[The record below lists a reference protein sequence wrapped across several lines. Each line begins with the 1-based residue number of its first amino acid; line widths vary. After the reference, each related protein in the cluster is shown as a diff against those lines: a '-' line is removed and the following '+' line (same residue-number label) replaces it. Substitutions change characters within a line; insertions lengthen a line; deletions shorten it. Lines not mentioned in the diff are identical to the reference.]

1 MKNVMSQ
8 SDSTLSDKATSRQ
21 ASKEAAKEAAREV
34 AAQRKAKFRQT
45 LYRAMPFADSASE
58 ELPWS
63 RIARLSMFQISCGM
77 ALVLLNGTLNRVM
90 IIELNVPAWLVATMV
105 ALPML
110 FAPFRALI
118 GFRSDHHRSAIGWRR
133 VPYLWMGSLLQFG
146 GLAIMPFALLLL
158 SGDGNAPE
166 WLARVA
172 AALAFLLVGLGL
184 HTSQTAGLALATDIA
199 PEEKRPQVVA
209 LLYVVLLLGM
219 FVSALVFGVLLNHFT
234 QLKLIQV
241 IQGAAILTMVFNCV
255 ALWKQESR
263 NPDRNQNKRPPFRL
277 AWQRYIQAAKGKR
290 FLVAV
295 VLGTAGF
302 SMQDILLEPYG
313 AQILNLS
320 VSATTL
326 LTALLAAGSLV
337 AFLIAAWLIKR
348 GSHPTRVAATG
359 ILVGIV
365 AFSLII
371 FAAPLHSAALFRSG
385 TVLIGFGSGLFAV
398 STLIMAMTMVDEEH
412 TGLSLGAWGAAQ
424 ASAAGAGIALG
435 GLLRDLVTTL
445 AVNGT
450 LGDAL
455 TSPAV
460 GYSAVYQLEVV
471 LLFAALIAVGPLTSM
486 VTHSYAN
493 PRPFKMAEFPN

>member
-1 MKNVMSQ
+1 
-8 SDSTLSDKATSRQ
+8 LSDT
-21 ASKEAAKEAAREV
+21 ASKALAAARK
-34 AAQRKAKFRQT
+34 QHFKT
-45 LYRAMPFADSASE
+45 MLYRAMPFSDAASE
-58 ELPWS
+58 HLPWS
-63 RIARLSMFQISCGM
+63 RLFRLSLFQVSCGM

-158 SGDGNAPE
+158 SGDGNAPD
-166 WLARVA
+166 WLARTSA
-172 AALAFLLVGLGL
+172 AIAFLLVGLGL
-184 HTSQTAGLALATDIA
+184 HTSQTAGLALATDVA
-199 PEEKRPQVVA
+199 PDDKRPQVVA

-219 FVSALVFGVLLNHFT
+219 LISALIFGALLHHFT

-241 IQGAAILTMVFNCV
+241 IQGAAMLTMVFNCV

-263 NPDRNQNKRPPFRL
+263 RPDRNQTRRPAFKQ
-277 AWQRYIQAAKGKR
+277 AWQQYLQAAKGKR
-290 FLVAV
+290 FLVAI

-313 AQILNLS
+313 AQILDLS

-326 LTALLAAGSLV
+326 LTAILAGGSLLAFIV
-337 AFLIAAWLIKR
+337 AAWRLKQ
-348 GSHPTRVAATG
+348 GANPARVAAIG

-365 AFSLII
+365 AFSMVI
-371 FAAPLHSAALFRSG
+371 FAEPMQSAGLFRAG
-385 TVLIGFGSGLFAV
+385 TALIGFGAGLFGV
-398 STLIMAMTMVDEEH
+398 STLIMAMTAVEEKH
-412 TGLSLGAWGAAQ
+412 VGLSLGAWGAAQ
-424 ASAAGAGIALG
+424 ATAAGVGIALG
-435 GLLRDLVTTL
+435 GLIRDITGSA
-445 AVNGT
+445 AVSGA

-455 TSPAV
+455 NSPAV
-460 GYSAVYQLEVV
+460 GYSIVYHLEIA
-471 LLFAALIAVGPLTSM
+471 LLFVALAALGPLTS
-486 VTHSYAN
+486 VVSQSYN
-493 PRPFKMAEFPN
+493 RQFELAEFPN

>member
-1 MKNVMSQ
+1 MSQ
-8 SDSTLSDKATSRQ
+8 VAATGSAGKGKAELRRT
-21 ASKEAAKEAAREV
+21 AAKQQAAL
-34 AAQRKAKFRQT
+34 RKAQFKAMM
-45 LYRAMPFADSASE
+45 YRAMPFADTASNT
-58 ELPWS
+58 LPWS
-63 RIARLSMFQISCGM
+63 RIIRLSMFQVSCGM

-90 IIELNVPAWLVATMV
+90 IVELGVPAWLVATMV

-118 GFRSDHHRSAIGWRR
+118 GFRSDHHKSAIGWRR

-184 HTSQTAGLALATDIA
+184 HTSQTAGLALATDVA

-209 LLYVVLLLGM
+209 LLYIVLLLGM
-219 FVSALVFGVLLNHFT
+219 FVSALVFGGLLNNFS
-234 QLKLIQV
+234 QIKLIQV

-263 NPDRNQNKRPPFRL
+263 RPDRNQAERPAFRD
-277 AWQRYIQAAKGKR
+277 AWKRYIHAAKGSR

-313 AQILNLS
+313 AQILDLS
-320 VSATTL
+320 VSATTV
-326 LTALLAAGSLV
+326 LTALLAGGSLL
-337 AFLIAAWLIKR
+337 AFMIAGWKLKNGA
-348 GSHPTRVAATG
+348 HPTRIAAIG

-365 AFSLII
+365 AFSMVI
-371 FAAPLHSAALFRSG
+371 FADPLHSAALFRFG
-385 TVLIGFGSGLFAV
+385 TLLIGFGSGLFAV
-398 STLIMAMTMVDEEH
+398 STLIMAMTMVEEEH

-424 ASAAGAGIALG
+424 ASAAGVGIALG
-435 GLLRDLVTTL
+435 GLLRDAISTVALSG
-445 AVNGT
+445 A
-450 LGDAL
+450 LGEAL
-455 TSPAV
+455 NSPAV
-460 GYSAVYQLEVV
+460 GYSVVYHLEIA
-471 LLFAALIAVGPLTSM
+471 LLFVALAALGPLTS
-486 VTHSYAN
+486 VANHSQS
-493 PRPFKMAEFPN
+493 RQFGLAEFPN